1 MTAADP
7 KFAQRLV
14 VWQVAFSLVTS
25 ALAALAAPRLLLLTS
40 AQAYPTSTRVF
51 FALAVSSGI
60 PAARTAWVL
69 HRHRFVLRALSLGSR
84 SVEPFEMQA
93 LMDEIGGVTATWI
106 AAHLAALALFV
117 GYWRPATLDS
127 TTTASVAILAAV
139 IAAAATLP
147 LHVVVRRSFVGVLEL
162 GDPEM
167 MREVVEQA
175 ERRAPAHGRVAWR
188 LVAAVATPVAFV
200 GLGSALNSGAQVR
213 RADERQR
220 EETAR
225 AVARAALDLGPGV
238 VASAGLDEALAEA
251 SARGFDARVESVPG
265 EYSLSR
271 LPQGL
276 VELTAPLDA
285 GRARVVFSGST
296 VPVVSLAAFLAAALV
311 TAAAG
316 AAGLVLG
323 RALAQDLRDATA
335 GVRALSEHSTGPR
348 LDQLARFRV
357 VANLGEAIERL
368 AARFRVFARA
378 QRRAIRARE
387 AATRMRGLF
396 FASVSHD
403 LKSPLNAILG
413 FTELVRQGEVLTEDQ
428 QESLDQIERSGR
440 ELLALIET
448 VLDAARV
455 EAGQLSL
462 VREPVEIAD
471 LLALAVEIGRDLG
484 PRVAPPVE
492 IAVSEPSV
500 TVRVDRV
507 QLARALAAYVGQA
520 LRASGPTP
528 VRLVAGTR
536 PDGSAELSLSLRR
549 EGSTAA
555 ELGAL
560 FDPQSLAAAAEPR
573 GLALALGVAQSVVKL
588 HGGSARVE
596 TPDGNGTR
604 VVVTVPAM
612 GDVP

>member
-7 KFAQRLV
+7 KFAQQLIVR
-14 VWQVAFSLVTS
+14 QVGFSLVTS

-40 AQAYPTSTRVF
+40 EQAYPTSTRVF
-51 FALAVSSGI
+51 LALALSSLI
-60 PAARTAWVL
+60 PAARTAWVIN
-69 HRHRFVLRALSLGSR
+69 RHRFVLRALSLGSR

-93 LMDEIGGVTATWI
+93 LIDEVGGVTATWV
-106 AAHLAALALFV
+106 ASHLTALALLV
-117 GYWRPATLDS
+117 RYWRPSTLDS

-147 LHVVVRRSFVGVLEL
+147 LYVVVRQSFVGVLEL

-175 ERRAPAHGRVAWR
+175 EQRAPVHGRVAWR

-200 GLGSALNSGAQVR
+200 GLGSALISGAHVR

-238 VASAGLDEALAEA
+238 VASAGLDEALAQA
-251 SARGFDARVESVPG
+251 SARGFDARIDSVPG
-265 EYSLSR
+265 EYSLTR
-271 LPQGL
+271 LPQGV

-285 GRARVVFSGST
+285 GRARVIFSGST
-296 VPVVSLAAFLAAALV
+296 VPVVSFAAFLVATLV
-311 TAAAG
+311 TAFAG
-316 AAGLVLG
+316 AAGLVFG
-323 RALAQDLRDATA
+323 RGLAQDLRDATA

-357 VANLGEAIERL
+357 VADLGEAIERL

-387 AATRMRGLF
+387 AATQMRGLF

-413 FTELVRQGEVLTEDQ
+413 FAELVRQGEPLTSDQ
-428 QESLDQIERSGR
+428 TESLEQIERSGR

-462 VREPVEIAD
+462 VREPVMLGE

-492 IAVSEPSV
+492 VAVSQWTA
-500 TVRVDRV
+500 TVSVDRV

-520 LRASGPTP
+520 LRSSGPTP
-528 VRLVAGTR
+528 VRLVASSGA
-536 PDGSAELSLSLRR
+536 DGAAELALSLRR

-560 FDPQSLAAAAEPR
+560 FDPQSPAAAAEPR
-573 GLALALGVAQSVVKL
+573 GLAMALGVARSVVRL
-588 HGGSARVE
+588 HGGNTRVE
-596 TPDGNGTR
+596 AQEGDGTR
-604 VVVTVPAM
+604 VVVTMPVAHDSP
-612 GDVP
+612 